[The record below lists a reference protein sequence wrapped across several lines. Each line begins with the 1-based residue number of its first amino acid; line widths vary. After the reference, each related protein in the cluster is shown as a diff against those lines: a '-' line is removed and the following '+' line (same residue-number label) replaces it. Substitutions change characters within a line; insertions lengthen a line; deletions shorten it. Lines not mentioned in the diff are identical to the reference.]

1 MNNIF
6 LLSQDD
12 PIQVRVRETYYNMHT
27 YQTVDFVRNK
37 ITEYSKF
44 NKAEMTIMQA
54 LEKLNLMIDES
65 DPDVDIPNIVHAF
78 QTAERIRK
86 YHPDLKWF
94 QLTGLIHDLG
104 KIMALFD
111 EPHWCV
117 SGDTY
122 PVGCAPGDTVVY
134 REKSFQKNPDMLH
147 EVYSKKLGMYSENCG
162 LDNLLMI
169 WGHDEYMYRVL
180 KNHASCKLPE
190 EALYMIR
197 FHSFYPWHTSGD
209 YKYFCSQK
217 DHQMLPWIKE
227 LNRFDL
233 YTKSDDMPDIEQLIP
248 YYQSIIDEYVPGLV
262 KF

>member
-1 MNNIF
+1 
-6 LLSQDD
+6 
-12 PIQVRVRETYYNMHT
+12 MHT
-27 YQTVDFVRNK
+27 YQTVDFVKGK
-37 ITEYSKF
+37 IEEYSKF
-44 NKAEMTIMQA
+44 NKAELTIMEA

-65 DPDVDIPNIVHAF
+65 DPDVDVPNIVHAF

-86 YHPDLKWF
+86 YHPDKEWF
-94 QLTGLIHDLG
+94 QLTGLVHDLG
-104 KIMALFD
+104 KILALFG

-122 PVGCAPGDTVVY
+122 PVGCAPGDSVVY
-134 REKSFQKNPDMLH
+134 REKSFRKNSDMQH
-147 EVYSKKLGMYSENCG
+147 DVYSTKLGMYNENCG
-162 LDNLLMI
+162 LDNLMMI

-180 KNHASCKLPE
+180 KNHPTCTLPD

-209 YKYFCSQK
+209 YTYLCSQY
-217 DHQMLPWIKE
+217 DHDMLPWIKE

-233 YTKSDDMPDIEQLIP
+233 YTKSDDMPNIKDLIP
-248 YYQSIIDEYVPGLV
+248 HYQRIIDKYIPGKV